1 MASENMKNSR
11 NWRTKEGRA
20 EGRGERAH
28 RQFCLII
35 PVACDAIYEEN
46 V

>member
-11 NWRTKEGRA
+11 NWRTKKGREG
-20 EGRGERAH
+20 GERAH
-28 RQFCLII
+28 HQFCLII